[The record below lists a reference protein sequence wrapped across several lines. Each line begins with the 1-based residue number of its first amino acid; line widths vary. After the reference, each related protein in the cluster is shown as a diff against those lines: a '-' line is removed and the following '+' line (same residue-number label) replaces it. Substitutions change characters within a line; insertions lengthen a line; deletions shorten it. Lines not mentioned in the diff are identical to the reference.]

1 LVLQTRLDLIKENI
15 MKLSH
20 IFALTLMASA
30 GAAYAADMTA
40 ADTDA
45 DGMISADEFAAAY
58 PDVDP
63 ATFLA
68 VDVNADGMIDA
79 SEFETATGE
88 GGLLAG

>member
-1 LVLQTRLDLIKENI
+1 

>member
-1 LVLQTRLDLIKENI
+1 

-20 IFALTLMASA
+20 IFAVTLMTTA

-40 ADTDA
+40 ADTNA
-45 DGMISADEFAAAY
+45 DGMISADEFTAAY
-58 PDVDP
+58 PEVDP

-68 VDVNADGMIDA
+68 VDVNADGMIDLG
-79 SEFETATGE
+79 EFETATGD